1 MPEALRRCEDN
12 PRAAQEASLNGSFVA
27 PQLAITLLLAFWR
40 LPQLYLIA
48 LRVHDPAKLAELR
61 FLSFLQ
67 DVTSFSTECGQ
78 ESMKIGHPVIDH
90 ERCSARGEV
99 LAISDGPS
107 GFPRNCVP

>member
-1 MPEALRRCEDN
+1 MA
-12 PRAAQEASLNGSFVA
+12 PR
-27 PQLAITLLLAFWR
+27 LAITLLLAFWR
-40 LPQLYLIA
+40 LPQFYLIA
-48 LRVHDPAKLAELR
+48 LRIHDPAKLAELG

-90 ERCSARGEV
+90 ERCSAWGEV

-107 GFPRNCVP
+107 GFSRKCVA